1 MGSKPDNCRTNN
13 KKSYFKKSKNIIMKK
28 LILLLPLLIMF
39 GSMFGCGKK
48 DSGDSGKNDSK
59 DKSTTTDDKKT
70 DKPQNGNDTK
80 PDTKLNGS
88 YTGGFD
94 AVKYN
99 SEKDYVYSNRITVFI
114 DSVSGGNLYGRSV
127 VAGNDRPFTGSCSG
141 SKGEFK
147 VEAKEPGDDKYDG
160 KFSFSIYP
168 DSGIIKGKWT
178 ANDSKLDVTEREY
191 RLEKKEFKY
200 DANASLPQEIR
211 WSALYEK
218 YPKFPDKVESVTADV
233 SKINASSKLLTKADI
248 QNLYKGD
255 LEIIRNAVYA
265 RHGYSFKS
273 KRMRFI
279 FDMYVDW
286 YMPVATDVRDKLTDT
301 EKQNIELI
309 KRFEEHADKYYD
321 EFGR

>member
-1 MGSKPDNCRTNN
+1 MR
-13 KKSYFKKSKNIIMKK
+13 K
-28 LILLLPLLIMF
+28 LILLLPLLILL
-39 GSMFGCGKK
+39 SCGKK
-48 DSGDSGKNDSK
+48 ESSDSGNKDSK
-59 DKSTTTDDKKT
+59 EKTTVTDEKKT
-70 DKPQNGNDTK
+70 DKPQTGSDTK
-80 PDTKLNGS
+80 PVTKLTGS
-88 YTGGFD
+88 YTGGFE

-114 DSVSGGNLYGRSV
+114 DSLKGENIYGRSI
-127 VAGNDRPFTGSCSG
+127 VAGNDRPFIGSCTG
-141 SKGEFK
+141 AKGEFK

-160 KFSFSIYP
+160 KFSFSIFP
-168 DSGIIKGKWT
+168 DSGIIKGKWI
-178 ANDSKLDVTEREY
+178 ANDGKLDVTERQY
-191 RLEKKEFKY
+191 RLERKDFKY
-200 DANASLPQEIR
+200 DSGANLPQEIQ
-211 WSALYEK
+211 WSGLYEK
-218 YPKFPDKVESVTADV
+218 YPKFPDKVESITADV
-233 SKINASSKLLTKADI
+233 SKINASSKLLTKSDV

-255 LEIIRNAVYA
+255 LEIIRNSIYA

-321 EFGR
+321 EYGR